1 MAMHAMNTTTYTR
14 ASTPSAFKMR
24 LSMKFLFSF
33 LLACAP
39 TAQAVCYA
47 PAQDGVSKLISYI
60 PSTIHIQFQVLTLIY
75 LKILFRPIVFK
86 ATPIHTLAERTK
98 SVIGRGTIMT
108 VLAKQKKP
116 ASTTWL

>member
-1 MAMHAMNTTTYTR
+1 
-14 ASTPSAFKMR
+14 
-24 LSMKFLFSF
+24 MKFLFSF

-47 PAQDGVSKLISYI
+47 PAQDDVSKLISYI

-86 ATPIHTLAERTK
+86 ATPIHTLAKMTK

-108 VLAKQKKP
+108 AILAKQKKP
-116 ASTTWL
+116 AQITWL